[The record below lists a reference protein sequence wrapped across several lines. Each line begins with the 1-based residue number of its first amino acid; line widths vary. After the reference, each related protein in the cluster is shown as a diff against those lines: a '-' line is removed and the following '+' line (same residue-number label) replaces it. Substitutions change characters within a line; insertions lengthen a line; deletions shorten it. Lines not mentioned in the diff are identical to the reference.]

1 MKARKL
7 RGENFNWYQVMRE
20 LRNHTEKDQR
30 IVISEIPA
38 PDDSMKEGIS
48 LYIDGFTSPIQTL
61 LVSTFKK
68 KLSQLRKITVT
79 PVT

>member
-1 MKARKL
+1 MNINWHQVLRDLRK
-7 RGENFNWYQVMRE
+7 N
-20 LRNHTEKDQR
+20 TEKDQN
-30 IVISEIPA
+30 IVISEFPTS
-38 PDDSMKEGIS
+38 DESMREGIS

-68 KLSQLRKITVT
+68 KFSQLRKITVT